1 MGVDYQ
7 LVRGDKWKKIYKY
20 IRDKSPGLI
29 KE

>member
-1 MGVDYQ
+1 MGIDYQ
-7 LVRGDKWKKIYKY
+7 LVIQVKWKKIYKY